1 MSTKINDTL
10 HIKNFIDTINKA
22 DNSRQKNLTIDIEHA
37 KRVRNGL
44 TSLLL
49 LLAELQ
55 ANRSSSSTPTTD
67 ISMDGGDF

>member
-1 MSTKINDTL
+1 MSTKISETL
-10 HIKNFIDTINKA
+10 HIKNFIDEINKA
-22 DNSRQKNLTIDIEHA
+22 DNSRQKTITIDIEHA

-55 ANRSSSSTPTTD
+55 STKTVSTTTD
-67 ISMDGGDF
+67 ISMDGGSFK